1 MYFRRTLNP
10 LSAYDGGDGDSLGE
24 DDGPLDSDEDALEL
38 DLVPRKLPRMKRFVV
53 VLPRL
58 L

>member
-1 MYFRRTLNP
+1 MYLCRSLNP
-10 LSAYDGGDGDSLGE
+10 LSGYDGGDGDSLGE

-53 VLPRL
+53 VLSRL